1 MDPLNSIAIVSASGM
16 RAQGER
22 MKVVAEN
29 VANAGSTG
37 DTAGADPYRRK
48 TITFEEMVDRDT
60 GISTVAIAAVGRD
73 MTEFQLRY
81 DPTHPAADG
90 DGFVKMSNVSSI
102 IEMSNMRQA
111 SRSYEANLNIY
122 DAGRQM
128 RRQTIDLLR

>member
-22 MKVVAEN
+22 IKVVAEN

-102 IEMSNMRQA
+102 IEMSNMREA
-111 SRSYEANLNIY
+111 SRSYEANLTMLEN
-122 DAGRQM
+122 ARAM
-128 RRQTIDLLR
+128 RNRLIDMIE